1 MTHIQAKAKSFIIVV
16 MNKNKIIFDQ
26 PSIIFIS
33 SVVDIVWWCINFEL
47 ITSALKKIFTLKIA
61 QNHWHSK

>member
-1 MTHIQAKAKSFIIVV
+1 

-47 ITSALKKIFTLKIA
+47 ITSALKKIFTLKIP